1 MFGRKRNSYLVL
13 AAKRLAD
20 MEKAVATLRQSSN
33 SARVSGQVKKFVAE
47 LGRHRH
53 QFETTTRQMNNHI
66 TAAEAR
72 LRKLNVASTASW
84 AAFRTALAK
93 SQKAFARANRKAGKE
108 MKRAVK

>member
-1 MFGRKRNSYLVL
+1 MFGQKRNSYSVL

-20 MEKAVATLRQSSN
+20 MEKAVATLRRSSKN
-33 SARVSGQVKKFVAE
+33 AGASGQVKKFITE
-47 LGRHRH
+47 LGRHRS

-72 LRKLNVASTASW
+72 LKKLNVASTASW
-84 AAFRTALAK
+84 AAFRTALTK

-108 MKRAVK
+108 IKRAVK